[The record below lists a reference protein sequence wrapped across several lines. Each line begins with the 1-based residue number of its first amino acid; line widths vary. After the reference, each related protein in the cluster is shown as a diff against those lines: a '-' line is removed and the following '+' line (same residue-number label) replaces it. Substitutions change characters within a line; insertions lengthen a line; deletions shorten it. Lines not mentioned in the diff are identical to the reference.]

1 MFKVKNKNTRTT
13 PLALFWCLYC
23 YLSTCFTPFSS
34 VSIVNFEHEIAG
46 WVLRSNSLNIQCL
59 VSTKRCIQLQVY
71 LSMFHR
77 VKNILRHLLLFSVIE
92 SGNTFLDSHCKKMVL
107 AIYYI
112 SPCIRSLPHVD
123 MQSHH
128 NYLVVSLTNYIQVYF
143 CVIYFAYTNILFR
156 AIIKNKKK
164 KKK

>member
-1 MFKVKNKNTRTT
+1 M
-13 PLALFWCLYC
+13 
-23 YLSTCFTPFSS
+23 
-34 VSIVNFEHEIAG
+34 
-46 WVLRSNSLNIQCL
+46 
-59 VSTKRCIQLQVY
+59 STKRCIQLQVY

-92 SGNTFLDSHCKKMVL
+92 SGNTFLDSHCKKLVL

-143 CVIYFAYTNILFR
+143 CVVYFAYTNILFR

-164 KKK
+164 KKCNLKRNNLCQYHTSLRSWYFSLQIRASAY